1 MMKYQPKDSFKSP
14 RFCGVRTFMRLPFI
28 EQIDEDMDFVIT
40 GIPFDS
46 GQSFR
51 TGARFGPEAIRDFSI
66 LLRPYNPE
74 QDINIFDYIS
84 GIDYGD
90 VPIIPGYI
98 SETYKK
104 IEEELTPVI
113 EKGIIPIS
121 LGGDHS
127 ITLGE
132 LRAIVKK
139 HGPVALLQFDAHSD
153 TWDSYFDQKYN
164 HGTVFRRAIE
174 EGLIDVSRSLQIGM
188 RGGLYGPEDLQD
200 ARDLGL
206 EVYTTNDYKRIGV
219 EKMLRVIHERVANGP
234 VFLSFDIDF
243 LDPVY
248 APGTGT
254 PEVSGASIDDAL
266 ALVRGLTNIDFV
278 GFDLVEVLPS
288 YDHGQITAAAAANI
302 VYEFITLIALA
313 KKGKMEKK
321 ERVGDLETQLNN

>member
-1 MMKYQPKDSFKSP
+1 MTKYQPKDSFKSP
-14 RFCGVRTFMRLPFI
+14 RFCGVRTFMRLPFV
-28 EQIDEDMDFVIT
+28 EQIDENMDFVIT

-219 EKMLRVIHERVANGP
+219 EKMLRVIHKRVANGP

>member
-14 RFCGVRTFMRLPFI
+14 RFCGVRTFMRLPFV
-28 EQIDEDMDFVIT
+28 EQLDEHMDFVIT

-90 VPIIPGYI
+90 IPIIPGYI

-206 EVYTTNDYKRIGV
+206 GVYTTNDYKRMGV
-219 EKMLRVIHERVANGP
+219 EKMLEVIHERVANGP

-254 PEVSGASIDDAL
+254 PEVSGANIDDAL
-266 ALVRGLTNIDFV
+266 TFVRGLTNIDFV
-278 GFDLVEVLPS
+278 GFDLVEVLPA

-313 KKGKMEKK
+313 KKEKMEKK
-321 ERVGDLETQLNN
+321 ERVEDLETQLNK

>member
-1 MMKYQPKDSFKSP
+1 
-14 RFCGVRTFMRLPFI
+14 
-28 EQIDEDMDFVIT
+28 MDFVIT